1 MVFSSLTFL
10 FIFLLVSL
18 LLYYSGDLLDIMGI
32 DNSNGYFN
40 HVKVELT
47 PKLKENERG
56 PMDIDSKNVRVFRN
70 ANPKS
75 KLTLLIY
82 GGSFNLELLKLIPIN
97 FKKVIFVRGY
107 KINTELIDYYEP
119 NVILYGIVQR
129 KLENF

>member
-1 MVFSSLTFL
+1 
-10 FIFLLVSL
+10 
-18 LLYYSGDLLDIMGI
+18 MGI
-32 DNSNGYFN
+32 DNSKGYFN
-40 HVKVELT
+40 DVKVELT

-56 PMDIDSKNVRVFRN
+56 PMDIDSKNARVFRN

-82 GGSFNLELLKLIPIN
+82 GDSFNLELLKLIPIN

-119 NVILYGIVQR
+119 DVILYGIVQR
-129 KLENF
+129 NLENF